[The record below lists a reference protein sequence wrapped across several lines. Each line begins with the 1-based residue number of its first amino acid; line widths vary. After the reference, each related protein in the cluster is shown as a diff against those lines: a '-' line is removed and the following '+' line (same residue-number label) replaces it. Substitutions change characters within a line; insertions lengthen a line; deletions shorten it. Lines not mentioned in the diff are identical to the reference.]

1 MSPRT
6 LSKSDFKLA
15 RSCDAKLF
23 FRENG
28 YPDNRDS
35 NPYLALLAE
44 GGYMVEA
51 LAKAKYVDG
60 VQLEYGRGVADDYQ
74 RTIDR
79 LGRDQV
85 TLFEATLLVGRQQAR
100 VDILEKKGNTV
111 RLLEVKSKS
120 FDSAEHASLLA
131 DGKAG
136 CMRSSKKPYGIL
148 AKWVEKLEDIAFQ
161 VLLLEKVLPGV
172 VIKPFLVLVDTSKV
186 ALVDNIP
193 GLFELVT
200 RTSPDGAV
208 RLHTARYIGSPEQL
222 ADLDLVTEVD
232 VSAEVAMLRDDVEDA
247 ATLFESRLDEPLIVH
262 SVGLQRGSK
271 CTSCEYRVDDS
282 AGKDGFAECW
292 GVLAEPRPH
301 MLELFSIGTCRA
313 ADKSYLVEWMVRQQ
327 KASLFDIPEDCLV
340 KADGSIGTNAE
351 RQRRQ
356 IEFTRRGEIFLSTEL
371 RGKIEALHEPLN
383 FIDFETSRLAL
394 PYHKG
399 MRSYGLVTFQWS
411 CHTVASHGQK
421 PTHTEWLNRT
431 DVWPNRSFAESLR
444 ETIGDSGPVLT
455 WSHFEGTTL
464 KQIIADLD
472 RFGHDVPGLV
482 AWMTDVFENRIVDM
496 HEWARRDYYHPGM
509 CGRTSIKVVLDA
521 LWKSDAAMRTQ
532 FEAWTG
538 LPADASSDP
547 YASLPP
553 IEISGVMQDV
563 HEGTGAM
570 RAYQEMMYGANKN
583 DPAVADMWSGL
594 LKRYCELDTLSM
606 VLILEHWRRCVG
618 LELKTP

>member
-1 MSPRT
+1 MSSRT

-15 RSCDAKLF
+15 RGCDAKLF

-28 YPDNRDS
+28 YPDNRDM

-74 RTIDR
+74 RTFDQ

-100 VDILEKKGNTV
+100 VDILEKNGNTV

-120 FDSAEHASLLA
+120 FDGAEHASLLA
-131 DGKAG
+131 AGKGG
-136 CMRSSKKPYGIL
+136 CMRSSRKPFGIL
-148 AKWVEKLEDIAFQ
+148 SKWSEKLEDITFQ

-172 VIKPFLVLVDTSKV
+172 VIQPFLVLVDTSKI
-186 ALVDNIP
+186 ALLDNIP
-193 GLFELVT
+193 GLFELVS
-200 RTSPDGAV
+200 RTGSDGAV
-208 RLHTARYIGSPEQL
+208 RLLTARYIGTREQL
-222 ADLDLVTEVD
+222 AELDLVTEVD
-232 VSAEVAMLRDDVEDA
+232 VSAEVAMLRNDVEDA
-247 ATLFESRLDEPLIVH
+247 AALFESRLDAPLSVH
-262 SVGLQRGSK
+262 SVGLVRGSK
-271 CTSCEYRVDDS
+271 CTQCEYRVADG
-282 AGKDGFAECW
+282 AAKDGFAECW
-292 GVLAEPRPH
+292 GALAEPRPH
-301 MLELFSIGTCRA
+301 MLELFSIGTCKA
-313 ADKSYLVEWMVRQQ
+313 EDKSGLVDWMVREG
-327 KASLFDIPEDCLV
+327 KASLLDIPEACLV
-340 KADGSIGTNAE
+340 KADGSVGTNAE

-356 IEFTRRGEIFLSTEL
+356 IEYTRRGEVFISPDLP
-371 RGKIEALHEPLN
+371 RKIEALQGRLN

-399 MRSYGLVTFQWS
+399 MRTYGLAAFQWS
-411 CHTVASHGQK
+411 CHTVESHGQK
-421 PTHTEWLNRT
+421 PTHAEWLNRI
-431 DVWPNRSFAESLR
+431 DVWPNRAFAESLR
-444 ETIGDSGPVLT
+444 EAIGDSGPVLT

-464 KQIIADLD
+464 KQIMPEFE
-472 RFGHDVPGLV
+472 RFGHDVPDLV
-482 AWMTDVFENRIVDM
+482 EWMKDVVETRIVDM
-496 HEWARRDYYHPGM
+496 HDWALHDYFHPGM
-509 CGRTSIKVVLDA
+509 RGRTSIKVVLDA
-521 LWKSDAAMRTQ
+521 LWKSDGAMRGQ

-538 LPADASSDP
+538 LPADASRDP

-553 IEISGVMQDV
+553 VEISGVMQDV

-570 RAYQEMMYGANKN
+570 RAYQEMMYGVDKH

-606 VLILEHWRRCVG
+606 VLILEHLRRCIR
-618 LELKTP
+618 LP